1 MGDTGTSIATLASP
15 RVRVARS
22 PSATL
27 TQLTMEA
34 LGRPK
39 GSPASWPG
47 AVREALR
54 PADLSALGPVYGP
67 AGPAYVPDC
76 LLPRP
81 AGNVASFDD
90 EITRI
95 AAVTADD
102 LLADL
107 HNDGQLGTPWA
118 TAARAPRRW
127 IDAYAQALERAWTVL
142 AALWARATPLLERE
156 AERIERALSLG
167 AFDRVLDGLH
177 PDGHVAHDRW
187 RIPCQGNAPVTIGHE
202 LLLVPMLIGPRAT
215 LLMTEDREVTY
226 LAYPLRGAHGLT
238 GTATASGNRKHSTA
252 GSRAL
257 EALLGAPR
265 AEILRSLDRAR
276 SAGQIARALQLSPAT
291 VTHHLTALERAGL
304 ILREPDGRRVLAHRT
319 ARGTTLL
326 ALYEA

>member
-1 MGDTGTSIATLASP
+1 MSSGTSIATLASP

-54 PADLSALGPVYGP
+54 PTDLSTLGPVYGP
-67 AGPAYVPDC
+67 TGPPFVPDC

-81 AGNVASFDD
+81 AGHVASFHD
-90 EITRI
+90 EIARI
-95 AAVTADD
+95 AAVTAEE
-102 LLADL
+102 LLKDL
-107 HNDGQLGTPWA
+107 HDDGQLGTAWA
-118 TAARAPRRW
+118 TVARAPRRW
-127 IDAYAQALERAWTVL
+127 IDAYSQALERAWTAL

-177 PDGHVAHDRW
+177 PDGHVTHDRW
-187 RIPCQGNAPVTIGHE
+187 HLPCRAEAPVTIGGE

-215 LLMTEDREVTY
+215 LLMSENGEVTY
-226 LAYPLRGAHGLT
+226 LAYPLCGAHGLT
-238 GTATASGNRKHSTA
+238 GT
-252 GSRAL
+252 GSRTPSSPGSQAL

-265 AEILRSLDRAR
+265 AEILRSLDSAR
-276 SAGQIARALQLSPAT
+276 SAGQIARGLQLSPAG
-291 VTHHLTALERAGL
+291 VTHHLSALERAGL
-304 ILREPDGRRVLAHRT
+304 IIREPHGRHVLAHRT
-319 ARGTTLL
+319 TRGTTLL
-326 ALYEA
+326 ALYEPWRRI